1 MERKEKILAYL
12 KSKQYIPLKFG
23 ELMTVLDVP
32 KEADAEFLEIL
43 NELEEEQKIFVTKKG
58 KYVPVEGEACTAVGI
73 LKCNAKGY
81 FAFLVNEDP
90 EQDDV
95 YISGDKLGYALDG
108 DRVLVQIDEIN
119 SSTKRKEGH
128 VLKILERANKVI
140 VGVVVKEKDNS
151 FRVRADNRQFYTKIR
166 ILPENMADSVV
177 GDRVAVE
184 ITEYT
189 KNGKVFGTVIKRLG
203 DEESL
208 KSCVEGIIFSN
219 GLKQEFDEQTS
230 VEAEAILPRITE
242 KELEGRADLRHLL
255 TFTIDGDDAKDF
267 DDAVSLE
274 ITPEGKYHLGVHIAD
289 VTHYVKEGS
298 ALDAEAFE
306 RGTSVYLADRVI
318 PMLPRRLSNG
328 ICSLNPN
335 VDRLTLSLFMDI
347 DQNGTVTSH
356 RLEKA
361 VINSKERMTYHDV
374 TAILEDPDSQ
384 LHQKYEHLIPTL
396 NSMEELAAILRQKRT
411 RRGAIQFDFP
421 ETSVVVN
428 QQGEPVEIGKE
439 ERGVSNKIIEEFML
453 VANETVAEYAFWAE
467 IPFVYR
473 VHEAPSTEKILAFNE
488 FARNFGVS
496 FKGKVDKDT
505 PVHPKALQQILDQI
519 QGKPEERLIASTML
533 RSLMKAEY
541 TTENLGHF
549 GLASKYYCHFT
560 SPIRRY
566 PDLAIH
572 RILKQFITSGI
583 SKQKYNSLQSFAQK
597 AAKHSSECE
606 VTAEHAERDVEDL
619 MKAAYMSNYI
629 GETFQGVI
637 SGITGFGVFVELE
650 NSVEGMIRLDYI
662 TDDFYEFDEVQH
674 ILIGQR
680 KKRSY
685 RIGDQVEIVVVQTN
699 LMSRQIDFVL
709 SKDYN
714 KKLIKKIVGTAPV
727 KPKKRKPVKI
737 KKKKHKG
744 KAKHGKI

>member
-1 MERKEKILAYL
+1 MERKEKILSYL
-12 KSKQYIPLKFG
+12 KSKEYIPLKFG

-58 KYVPVEGEACTAVGI
+58 KYVPVEGEACTAVGT
-73 LKCNAKGY
+73 LRCNAKGY

-90 EQDDV
+90 NQDDV

-108 DRVLVQIDEIN
+108 DRVLVQIDELN
-119 SSTKRKEGH
+119 GKTKRKEGH

-140 VGVVVKEKDNS
+140 VGVVTKEKDNS
-151 FRVRADNRQFYTKIR
+151 FRVRADNRQFYTKVR
-166 ILPENMADSVV
+166 VLPENMADSVV

-208 KSCVEGIIFSN
+208 KGCVEAIIFSN
-219 GLKQEFDEQTS
+219 GLKQEFEEQTS
-230 VEAEAILPRITE
+230 IEAEAIVPEVTQKDI
-242 KELEGRADLRHLL
+242 EGRADLRQLL

-274 ITPEGKYHLGVHIAD
+274 MTPEGKYHLGVHIAD
-289 VTHYVKEGS
+289 VTHYVREGTS
-298 ALDAEAFE
+298 LDAEAFE

-347 DQNGTVTSH
+347 DQNGVVTSH

-361 VINSKERMTYHDV
+361 VIQSKERMTYHNV
-374 TAILEDPDSQ
+374 TTILEDTDPQ
-384 LHQKYEHLIPTL
+384 LKKHYEHLVPTL
-396 NSMEELAAILRQKRT
+396 TMMEELAAILHQKRT

-421 ETSVVVN
+421 ETSVLVN
-428 QQGEPVEIGKE
+428 NQGEPIEIEKE
-439 ERGVSNKIIEEFML
+439 ERGVSNKMIEEFML

-473 VHEAPSTEKILAFNE
+473 VHEAPSVEKILAFND

-496 FKGKVDKDT
+496 FKGKIDKDT
-505 PVHPKALQQILDQI
+505 PVHPKALQQILDLVK
-519 QGKPEERLIASTML
+519 GKPEERMISSTML

-572 RILKQFITSGI
+572 RILKQFITNGI
-583 SKQKYNSLQSFAQK
+583 PKQKYDALQSFAQR

-619 MKAAYMSNYI
+619 MKAAYMANFI

-637 SGITGFGVFVELE
+637 SGITGFGIFVELE

-662 TDDFYEFDEVQH
+662 ADDFYEFDETQH
-674 ILIGQR
+674 ILIGQHT
-680 KKRSY
+680 KRSY
-685 RIGDQVEIVVVQTN
+685 RIGDQVEIVVVQTD

-714 KKLIKKIVGTAPV
+714 KKLVKKITATAPV
-727 KPKKRKPVKI
+727 KSKKKPPAKI

-744 KAKHGKI
+744 KTKHGKI